1 MARVSFF
8 APFCQNRPEEAE
20 PMSEPVV
27 VVEELR
33 KEFARGRP
41 VVDGLS
47 FRLRRGEALGL
58 LGPNGAGKTT
68 VVHLLL
74 GLTTPTA
81 GRITIFGM
89 AMPKMR
95 VPVLERANFAS
106 AYALLPSNLTV
117 RQNLMVFARLYGV
130 VRPREKIAGLLADLE
145 IGDLADQVAGKLSAG
160 EAARVSLCK
169 ALLNE
174 PELLL
179 LDEPTAGLDPDI
191 ADKVRRM
198 LRRLREERGIAM
210 LYTSHNMR
218 DVEEVCDRVLFLR
231 QGRRLTEGS
240 PAEVLR
246 RFRCEDLET
255 LFIQL
260 VREGGGSPAAGTGGE
275 DGEAG

>member
-1 MARVSFF
+1 
-8 APFCQNRPEEAE
+8 
-20 PMSEPVV
+20 MSEVV
-27 VVEELR
+27 VAVEGLR
-33 KEFARGRP
+33 KEFAPGRP
-41 VVDGLS
+41 VVANLS
-47 FRLRRGEALGL
+47 FCLHRGEALGL

-74 GLTTPTA
+74 GLTTPTG
-81 GRITIFGM
+81 GRITIFGLP
-89 AMPKMR
+89 MPRMR
-95 VPVLERANFAS
+95 VPVLQRANFAS

-117 RQNLMVFARLYGV
+117 RQNLTVFARIYGID
-130 VRPREKIAGLLADLE
+130 REQEKIAGLLSDLE
-145 IGDLADQVAGKLSAG
+145 IEGLADQVAGRLSAG

-169 ALLNE
+169 ALLND

-191 ADKVRRM
+191 ADKVRRL
-198 LRRLREERGIAM
+198 LRRLQVERGIAM

-218 DVEEVCDRVLFLR
+218 DVEEICDRVLFLR
-231 QGRRLTEGS
+231 RGRLLAEGS

-260 VREGGGSPAAGTGGE
+260 AREGAGAPLAEPGGRSREAQTE
-275 DGEAG
+275 EAG

>member
-1 MARVSFF
+1 
-8 APFCQNRPEEAE
+8 
-20 PMSEPVV
+20 MSEVV
-27 VVEELR
+27 VGVEGLR
-33 KEFARGRP
+33 KEFSPGQP
-41 VVDGLS
+41 VVSGLS
-47 FRLRRGEALGL
+47 FSLRRGEALGL

-81 GRITIFGM
+81 GKVEIFGL
-89 AMPKMR
+89 PVPRMR
-95 VPVLERANFAS
+95 VPILERANFAS

-117 RQNLMVFARLYGV
+117 RQNLMVFARIYGV
-130 VRPREKIAGLLADLE
+130 ARPREKIAGLLSDLE
-145 IGDLADQVAGKLSAG
+145 IGPLGDRVAGELSAG

-169 ALLNE
+169 ALLND

-191 ADKVRRM
+191 ADKVRRL
-198 LRRLREERGIAM
+198 LRRLQVERGIAM

-218 DVEEVCDRVLFLR
+218 EVEEVCDRVLFLR
-231 QGRRLTEGS
+231 RGRLLAEGS
-240 PAEVLR
+240 PAEVLQ

-260 VREGGGSPAAGTGGE
+260 AREEEETLPEEPGGNHGGSG
-275 DGEAG
+275 